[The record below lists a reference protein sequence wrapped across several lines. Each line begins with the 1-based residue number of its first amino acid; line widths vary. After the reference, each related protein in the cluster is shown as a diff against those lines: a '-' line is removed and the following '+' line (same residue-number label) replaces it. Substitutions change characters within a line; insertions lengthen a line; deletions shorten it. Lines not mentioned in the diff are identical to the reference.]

1 MSAEF
6 QNQIGM
12 AFGHQVQSIAQVQIG
27 NGTPR
32 TAHFAV
38 VGRRKHDGR
47 TIKTVF
53 EAAGNNAD
61 HALMEVV
68 AIRHQSRLPWRQ
80 GFGKIIQRVL
90 QHRLLDFATFDIE
103 VV

>member
-1 MSAEF
+1 MFKYAQTRRHRVSAEF

-12 AFGHQVQSIAQVQIG
+12 EFGHQVQSIAQVQIG
-27 NGTPR
+27 NGTSR

-53 EAAGNNAD
+53 EAAGNDAD
-61 HALMEVV
+61 HALMEVI
-68 AIRHQSRLPWRQ
+68 AISHQRRL
-80 GFGKIIQRVL
+80 
-90 QHRLLDFATFDIE
+90 T
-103 VV
+103 

>member
-1 MSAEF
+1 MLKPAAIACPPNF
-6 QNQIGM
+6 KIKLGM
-12 AFGHQVQSIAQVQIG
+12 AFGYQVQSIAQVQIG
-27 NGTPR
+27 NGASR

-38 VGRRKHDGR
+38 VGRRKYDGR

-68 AIRHQSRLPWRQ
+68 AIRHQRRL
-80 GFGKIIQRVL
+80 
-90 QHRLLDFATFDIE
+90 T
-103 VV
+103 